1 MSWKLPFTGKS
12 KIERRIESIEDRIGK
27 EKISSFRDIWM
38 YKAFYGPN
46 RTDIISRLD
55 NIEEDIA
62 RIVKYLDI
70 ESKTVAERTFYRKKG
85 KKIK

>member
-1 MSWKLPFTGKS
+1 MKWKLPFTGKS

-27 EKISSFRDIWM
+27 EKISSFRDLWM

-55 NIEEDIA
+55 DIEEDIA
-62 RIVKYLDI
+62 RIVEYLDI
-70 ESKTVAERTFYRKKG
+70 ESKTVSETTFYHKKG
-85 KKIK
+85 KKTK